1 MTSQSIYIYDTKNWK
16 FYTLLTTLAKLMK
29 CPIFYMAY
37 ENLYCND
44 KCVTFWK
51 KNYKSKFDF
60 YTNKMYK
67 LKIN

>member
-1 MTSQSIYIYDTKNWK
+1 
-16 FYTLLTTLAKLMK
+16 MK